1 MVPDDEWRTPTL
13 MAWSAK
19 TNVGAENQERI
30 ARQTTMRQALA
41 EILEY
46 KLNLLELEI
55 FPKTFWVHLIDE
67 IPSIE

>member
-1 MVPDDEWRTPTL
+1 VLE
-13 MAWSAK
+13 
-19 TNVGAENQERI
+19 
-30 ARQTTMRQALA
+30 QALA

-46 KLNLLELEI
+46 KLNLLELDI